1 MKRHTVNLSLAMLV
15 LGFLLAFSY
24 QFAKENRDRVET
36 AEEWKKEYSL
46 RDRLIKEEKQNKALE
61 KDLFKKQQEVRK
73 TEASLK
79 NEKQEYYNILED
91 VERYRMYVGEI
102 GVQGEGI
109 EVTLKDSSYV
119 PEGENVNNYIVHESH
134 IFRLLNELWISG
146 AAAVSI
152 NGQRV
157 THHSYISCNGPVIT
171 VDGTQHPAP
180 FVISAIGEAD
190 VLLPALNIAGGL
202 IDQLTW
208 DHVSV
213 SIEKQDKIE
222 MEPLL
227 KQGE

>member
-46 RDRLIKEEKQNKALE
+46 RDRPIKEEKQNKALE

-202 IDQLTW
+202 IDQLTR

>member
-15 LGFLLAFSY
+15 LGFLLSFSY
-24 QFAKENRDRVET
+24 QFTKENKDRGEA
-36 AEEWKKEYSL
+36 AEDWKTEYSL
-46 RDRLIKEEKQNKALE
+46 RDRLITEEKQNKALE
-61 KDLFKKQQEVRK
+61 KELYKKQQEVQK

-79 NEKQEYYNILED
+79 NEKKEYYNIVED
-91 VERYRMYVGEI
+91 VERYRMFVGEI
-102 GVQGEGI
+102 GVQGKGI
-109 EVTLKDSSYV
+109 EVALKDSSYV

-180 FVISAIGEAD
+180 FVVSAIGEAD
-190 VLLPALNIAGGL
+190 VLLSALNIEGG
-202 IDQLTW
+202 IVDQLTR

-213 SIEKQDKIE
+213 SIEKKDKIE

>member
-202 IDQLTW
+202 IDQLTR

>member
-36 AEEWKKEYSL
+36 AEEWKMEYSL

-202 IDQLTW
+202 IDQLTR

>member
-1 MKRHTVNLSLAMLV
+1 MLV

>member
-1 MKRHTVNLSLAMLV
+1 MLV

-202 IDQLTW
+202 IDQLTR